1 MKEKKETLVRINTR
15 VPRKQLMWIK
25 SKAKELK
32 IGDGQLHR
40 IIIDHYMNTI
50 K

>member
-15 VPRKQLMWIK
+15 VPREQKKWIK

-32 IGDGQLHR
+32 IGEGDLHR
-40 IIIDHYMNTI
+40 IIIDHYMNII